1 MIAPWPR
8 AGTLDEAAEH
18 EMNLV
23 VEIVRKVRAVRSE
36 YRVDPAKFISATV
49 TAGEDL
55 PTIEWG
61 SDIIARLAR
70 LRPLT
75 VYQVLEDKPQRA
87 VTILVG
93 SVTLYLPIDEMTDVE
108 AERARLRKDLDAA
121 EAQERSVAAKLSN
134 EKFLS
139 GAPAAVVDRER
150 SRAQEVAERVRRL
163 RERLEL
169 LGE

>member
-1 MIAPWPR
+1 
-8 AGTLDEAAEH
+8 
-18 EMNLV
+18 
-23 VEIVRKVRAVRSE
+23 
-36 YRVDPAKFISATV
+36 
-49 TAGEDL
+49 
-55 PTIEWG
+55 
-61 SDIIARLAR
+61 
-70 LRPLT
+70 
-75 VYQVLEDKPQRA
+75 

-93 SVTLYLPIDEMTDVE
+93 SVTVYLPIDEMTDVE

-134 EKFLS
+134 QKFLS